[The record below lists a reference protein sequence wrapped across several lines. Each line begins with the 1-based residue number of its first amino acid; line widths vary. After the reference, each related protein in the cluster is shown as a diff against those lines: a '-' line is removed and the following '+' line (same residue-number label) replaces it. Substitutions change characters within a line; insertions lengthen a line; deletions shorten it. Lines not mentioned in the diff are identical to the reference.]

1 MRQLPAVVLGVR
13 VAATVPAIQ
22 TLAAVEG
29 PDRKPDV
36 EREAGA
42 VRLRLGPITA
52 LLLPIA
58 ASTRKAD
65 RYGSESG
72 ISFDVVVPDVDAAV
86 EALEA
91 AGGQRI
97 DVIDDGAGWAV
108 ADPDG
113 NIIEVIGG

>member
-1 MRQLPAVVLGVR
+1 MVGFGEINVLCTDLERSLGFYR
-13 VAATVPAIQ
+13 DA
-22 TLAAVEG
+22 LGLEEL
-29 PDRKPDV
+29 

-42 VRLRLGPITA
+42 VRLRLGPITV

-72 ISFDVVVPDVDAAV
+72 ISFDVVVPDVDAAI

-113 NIIEVIGG
+113 TIIEVIGG